1 MGVLVDMGVSPQA
14 WVMPLPCSLLIWGS
28 PEETRGAEAL
38 VDVLLSSGLVLQSG
52 WASGGGGSWVA
63 PLSAVPWGL
72 VTVPGGQLERGVQR
86 AQELVADVVQN
97 MPDRHSQTREEFHV
111 HGVFS
116 TRSPEQ
122 VTQAVQRPS
131 LSR

>member
-1 MGVLVDMGVSPQA
+1 MSSCRGTD
-14 WVMPLPCSLLIWGS
+14 GS
-28 PEETRGAEAL
+28 PLVGGADSL
-38 VDVLLSSGLVLQSG
+38 
-52 WASGGGGSWVA
+52 
-63 PLSAVPWGL
+63 PWGL

-116 TRSPEQ
+116 TRSSKGHREG
-122 VTQAVQRPS
+122 S
-131 LSR
+131 